1 MKKLTN
7 AYIASAIISVSV
19 TAYAQNAAVSS
30 MSSAVPS
37 DPSVAGLTNFAAA
50 SAPLQAD
57 GLAAIAQQS
66 SKNNGIGVSVQSDSS
81 TALTSLTARTP
92 TKPQEP
98 SQFELFVQ
106 NTTGKRLPIYGAEL
120 FETPQTFSP
129 VTSVPA
135 PANYVLAPGD
145 EVQLQVWGA
154 TNLNLNLTVDRQG
167 QVMVPRVGPLSLVGV
182 QAGQLDSVFK
192 AHLTRVLA
200 NVDVAA
206 HVSKLRSIQVY
217 VVGHAAQ
224 PGVYTLSSLSTLVNA
239 LFVSGGPSNKGS
251 MRQIQLKRGGKIVSQ
266 LDLYDFIGAGNAQT
280 DVALQTGD
288 VIVIPP
294 VGPRVAIHGAFDH
307 AAIYELKPA
316 ETTLKDILAKGGGVP
331 ILATS
336 QKALLERV
344 VPSVQPPRQVADLV
358 LNDIGLSTALKDGDI
373 VTLLGISPEFSNA
386 VTLQGSVDTPSRHA
400 YKNGMRVSDLI
411 SDVDALI
418 VKDYYNKKNSRVQVD
433 DRKKTI
439 SENKNFLTR
448 NVNGIDVDDINKKIK
463 NDLDSINWSYASIER
478 LNRKTL
484 ENQLISFNLGK
495 AVLERDSNHNIELQP
510 GDVVTVFSTKDIQ
523 LPMDKQLRMVKVEGE
538 VAAPGLYPLLPG
550 ETLPQLLRRIGGLT
564 PQAYVYGM
572 EFTRESVR
580 KQQQENLNKIISKLE
595 QTLTAQAGSE
605 AASLSG
611 ELGSKALANFELQ
624 KQSTQ
629 QQISRLKNFRS
640 NGRVALELSTQDQ
653 SLAALPT
660 MPLED
665 GDRIVVPALP
675 SFVSAYGAI
684 NNENA
689 LVYRPG
695 RTVTDVLNAVGP
707 TSDADLDQT
716 FVLRADGTV
725 VTANSQNSWFG
736 RGLNGLRLMPGD
748 TVVVPPKT
756 PSISTFDKTLGYAK
770 DITQIFSNLG
780 LGIAAIR
787 SIQNN

>member
-1 MKKLTN
+1 MKKTTS
-7 AYIASAIISVSV
+7 ACIASAIVSV
-19 TAYAQNAAVSS
+19 FVTAHAQNSAAGY
-30 MSSAVPS
+30 MSPAVPGESAV
-37 DPSVAGLTNFAAA
+37 GLTGFAAA
-50 SAPLQAD
+50 SAPLPTD
-57 GLAAIAQQS
+57 GLAAMAQQS
-66 SKNNGIGVSVQSDSS
+66 LKNNGIGANIQPDST
-81 TALTSLTARTP
+81 TALTSPAARVV
-92 TKPQEP
+92 KPQEP
-98 SQFELFVQ
+98 SQFELFVK
-106 NTTGKRLPIYGAEL
+106 NATGKRLPIYGAEL

-129 VTSVPA
+129 VTNVPA
-135 PANYVLAPGD
+135 PVNYVLAPGD

-154 TNLNLNLTVDRQG
+154 TNLNLNLTIDRQG

-182 QAGQLDSVFK
+182 QAGQLDGVFK
-192 AHLTRVLA
+192 AHLTKVLA
-200 NVDVAA
+200 NVEVAA

-239 LFVSGGPSNKGS
+239 LFASGGPGNKGS
-251 MRQIQLKRGGKIVSQ
+251 MRQIQLKRGGKTVSQ

-331 ILATS
+331 VLATS

-344 VPSVQPPRQVADLV
+344 VPSAQPPRQVADLA

-373 VTLLGISPEFSNA
+373 VTLLGISSEFSNA
-386 VTLQGSVDTPSRHA
+386 ITLKGNVGSPSRYS
-400 YKNGMRVSDLI
+400 YKSGMRISDLI
-411 SDVDALI
+411 PNAEYLI
-418 VKDYYNKKNSRVQVD
+418 VNDYHNLKNNSIRVNND
-433 DRKKTI
+433 
-439 SENKNFLTR
+439 E
-448 NVNGIDVDDINKKIK
+448 KIK
-463 NDLDSINWSYASIER
+463 INNLDREIKKKFYEVNWSYASIER

-484 ENQLISFNLGK
+484 ENKLISFDLGK
-495 AVLERDSNHNIELQP
+495 AVLERDPNHDIELQP

-595 QTLTAQAGSE
+595 QTLTAQAGPE

-629 QQISRLKNFRS
+629 QQISRLRNFQS
-640 NGRVALELSTQDQ
+640 NGRVALELNTQDQ

-689 LVYRPG
+689 LVYRSG
-695 RTVTDVLNAVGP
+695 RTVSDVLNAVGP

-725 VTANSQNSWFG
+725 VTANSQGSWFG

-780 LGIAAIR
+780 LGVAAIR

>member
-1 MKKLTN
+1 MKKTTS
-7 AYIASAIISVSV
+7 ACIASAIVSV
-19 TAYAQNAAVSS
+19 FVTAHAQNSAAGY
-30 MSSAVPS
+30 MSPAVPGESAV
-37 DPSVAGLTNFAAA
+37 GLTGFAAA
-50 SAPLQAD
+50 SAPLPTD
-57 GLAAIAQQS
+57 GLAAMAQQS
-66 SKNNGIGVSVQSDSS
+66 LKNNGIGANIQSDST
-81 TALTSLTARTP
+81 TALTSPAARVV
-92 TKPQEP
+92 KPQEP
-98 SQFELFVQ
+98 SQFELFVK
-106 NTTGKRLPIYGAEL
+106 NATGKRLPIYGAEL

-129 VTSVPA
+129 VTNVPA
-135 PANYVLAPGD
+135 PVNYVLAPGD

-154 TNLNLNLTVDRQG
+154 TNLNLNLTIDRQG

-182 QAGQLDSVFK
+182 QAGQLDGVFK
-192 AHLTRVLA
+192 AHLTKVLA
-200 NVDVAA
+200 NVEVAA

-239 LFVSGGPSNKGS
+239 LFASGGPGNKGS
-251 MRQIQLKRGGKIVSQ
+251 MRQIQLKRGGKTVSQ

-331 ILATS
+331 VLATS

-344 VPSVQPPRQVADLV
+344 VPSAQPPRQVADLA

-411 SDVDALI
+411 PDVEALI

-439 SENKNFLTR
+439 SENKNFVAK
-448 NVNGIDVDDINKKIK
+448 NVDRIDVDDVNKKIK
-463 NDLDSINWSYASIER
+463 NDLESINWSYASIER

-495 AVLERDSNHNIELQP
+495 AVLERDSNHDIELQP

-595 QTLTAQAGSE
+595 QTLTAQVGSE

-629 QQISRLKNFRS
+629 QQISRLRNFQS
-640 NGRVALELSTQDQ
+640 NGRVALELNTQDQ

-689 LVYRPG
+689 LVYRSG
-695 RTVTDVLNAVGP
+695 RTVSDVLNAVGP

-780 LGIAAIR
+780 LGVAAIR

>member
-1 MKKLTN
+1 MKKVTN

-66 SKNNGIGVSVQSDSS
+66 SKNNGIGISVQSDSS

-200 NVDVAA
+200 NVEVAA

-239 LFVSGGPSNKGS
+239 LFASGGPGNKGS
-251 MRQIQLKRGGKIVSQ
+251 MRQIQLKRSGKVISQ

-280 DVALQTGD
+280 DVPLQTGD
-288 VIVIPP
+288 IIVIPP

-307 AAIYELKPA
+307 AAIYELKST
-316 ETTLKDILAKGGGVP
+316 ETTLKDILIKGGGIPV
-331 ILATS
+331 LATS

-344 VPSVQPPRQVADLV
+344 VPSAQPPRQVADLA
-358 LNDIGLSTALKDGDI
+358 LNDVGLSTALKDGDI
-373 VTLLGISPEFSNA
+373 VTLLGISSEFSNA
-386 VTLQGSVDTPSRHA
+386 ITLKGNVGSPSRYS
-400 YKNGMRVSDLI
+400 YKSGMRISDLI
-411 SDVDALI
+411 PNAEYLI
-418 VKDYYNKKNSRVQVD
+418 VNDYHNLKNNSIKVNNDEKLKINNLDKEIKK
-433 DRKKTI
+433 KFY
-439 SENKNFLTR
+439 E
-448 NVNGIDVDDINKKIK
+448 
-463 NDLDSINWSYASIER
+463 INWSYASIER

-484 ENQLISFNLGK
+484 ENKLISFDLGK
-495 AVLERDSNHNIELQP
+495 AVLERDPNHDIELQP

-564 PQAYVYGM
+564 SQAYVYGI

-605 AASLSG
+605 VVSLSS
-611 ELGSKALANFELQ
+611 ELGNKALANLELQ

-629 QQISRLKNFRS
+629 KQISRLRNFQS
-640 NGRVALELSTQDQ
+640 NGRVALELNTQDQ

-725 VTANSQNSWFG
+725 VTASSQGSWFG

-780 LGIAAIR
+780 LGVAAIR